1 MKKLLLVCNPGGHF
15 STMMGL
21 KSFWS
26 AYQRE
31 WVTYPKFDTQ
41 TLGDKEVVHWVK
53 MQEARMLGRACINF
67 LNALSIL
74 RKSKPDL
81 LISTGAGLAV
91 PFILASKLYGI
102 KTVFI
107 ESISRSSSLSLSGR
121 IVYYLVDEFYVQWP
135 ECVERYPKA
144 QYKGVVV

>member
-1 MKKLLLVCNPGGHF
+1 MKLLLVCNPGGHF

-21 KSFWS
+21 KNFWS
-26 AYQRE
+26 VYPRE

-41 TLGDKEVVHWVK
+41 TLLEKEVVHWVK
-53 MQEARMLGRACINF
+53 MQEARMVGRACVNF
-67 LNALSIL
+67 LKALIIL

-81 LISTGAGLAV
+81 LVCTGASLAV
-91 PFILASKLYGI
+91 PFIFASKFYGI

-121 IVYYLVDEFYVQWP
+121 LVYNLVDEFYVQWP

-144 QYKGVVV
+144 QYRGVVA

>member
-1 MKKLLLVCNPGGHF
+1 MKLLLVCNPGGHF

-21 KSFWS
+21 KNFWC

-31 WVTYPKFDTQ
+31 WVTYPKYDTQ
-41 TLGDKEVVHWVK
+41 TGLEKELVYWVK

-67 LNALSIL
+67 AKAVSIL

-81 LISTGAGLAV
+81 VLSTGAGLAV
-91 PFILASKLYGI
+91 PFILASKLFGI

-107 ESISRSSSLSLSGR
+107 ESISRSNSLSLTGKL
-121 IVYYLVDEFYVQWP
+121 VYNLVDEFYVQWP
-135 ECVERYPKA
+135 ECVERFPKA
-144 QYKGVVV
+144 QYRGVVA